1 MPKNQMERTTNNKKM
16 KKFSVVGFDRYGTI
30 NYPIRGWLAVQH
42 KCKHAPI
49 IPPPEKLNIQLHYFT
64 NTLKLNVFRYI
75 KDIIKMYH
83 DFCS

>member
-1 MPKNQMERTTNNKKM
+1 MSKNQIKRTTNNKKM

-49 IPPPEKLNIQLHYFT
+49 LPPPEKLNIQ
-64 NTLKLNVFRYI
+64 
-75 KDIIKMYH
+75 
-83 DFCS
+83 

>member
-49 IPPPEKLNIQLHYFT
+49 LPPPEKN
-64 NTLKLNVFRYI
+64 
-75 KDIIKMYH
+75 
-83 DFCS
+83 